1 MTVLSAPI
9 HDQALEL
16 RRLVEL
22 RRTSKDAL
30 TPTRAR
36 SIAVTSGK
44 GGVGKSHL
52 ALNLA
57 VALAEQGAAVC
68 LLDGNLGLGSL
79 DLLCG
84 VNGYWNLSHVITGSR
99 QLEDIV
105 LDGPGGVR
113 LIPGASGIT
122 DLADCPASVH
132 EKLLEQ
138 FDELEAGCDYL
149 IIDTGSGIHRLVRQF
164 AASSDEVLVV
174 TTPEHT
180 AIADAYATVKALST
194 LPDLAWNVVVNQVH
208 DSEQGERIFER
219 LRHTA
224 GAFLQTPLRWAGA
237 VPWDDV
243 VPDAVVRRQPFLI
256 DHPGCPAAQAVRR
269 IAHRFS
275 EGQPGSELG
284 GYLRRLSQRLVRR
297 RGIEADA
304 SVKQRT

>member
-9 HDQALEL
+9 CDQALEL
-16 RRLVEL
+16 RRLVERQQL
-22 RRTSKDAL
+22 STSAP
-30 TPTRAR
+30 TPGRAR

-57 VALAEQGAAVC
+57 VALAEQGCSVC

-84 VNGYWNLSHVITGSR
+84 VNGYWNLAHVVTGAR
-99 QLEDIV
+99 QLEEIV
-105 LDGPGGVR
+105 LEGPGGVR

-122 DLADCPASVH
+122 DLADCPTSVH

-138 FDELEAGCDYL
+138 FDELEASCDYL

-194 LPDLAWNVVVNQVH
+194 IPDLAWNVVVNQVQ

-237 VPWDDV
+237 VPWDEA
-243 VPDAVVRRQPFLI
+243 VPEAVARRQPFLL
-256 DHPGCPAAQAVRR
+256 DHPGCPAAQAIQRM
-269 IAHRFS
+269 AHRFR

-284 GYLRRLSQRLVRR
+284 GYLRRLSGRMERR
-297 RGIEADA
+297 RGIEAVA